1 MSNFLNGVSTCLSW
15 LLAQFTFV
23 SSALMKNEI
32 FQINVAIFCLILI
45 IYLVTSLINIKKKK
59 SDD

>member
-15 LLAQFTFV
+15 LLAQFTSV

-32 FQINVAIFCLILI
+32 FQISVAIFCLILI
-45 IYLVTSLINIKKKK
+45 IHLVTSLINIKKKK